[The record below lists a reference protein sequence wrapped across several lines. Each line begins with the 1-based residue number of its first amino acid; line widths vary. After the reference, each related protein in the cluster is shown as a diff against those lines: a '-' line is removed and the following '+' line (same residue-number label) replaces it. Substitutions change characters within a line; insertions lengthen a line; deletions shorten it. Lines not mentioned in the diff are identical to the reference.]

1 LLGVDNISPEMR
13 EILGH
18 SVKKGGLGIRN
29 PVDCAHI
36 LFGVSTEACKVLST
50 SLAEKSDFNL
60 SEHKAAVRTASTTAR
75 KDRAEQELGVL
86 ETRWAEKGLREK
98 WRLKRAMNAGIWLT
112 CIPSRL
118 NGTEISAEEFVDNI
132 RLRYNLQPL
141 NVPECCDGCGKP
153 MSVEHAMSCK
163 VGGLVH
169 IRHDDVAQEFGY
181 LCGLAYKPSRVS
193 YEPLINHNTCGAPT
207 AGANSGA
214 AQNASDEEE
223 ENATAED
230 ERADPT
236 HSPYVAANENR
247 GDIAV
252 DGFWKS
258 GRRCIFDVRITDTEC
273 RSTQN
278 QDPTKVLKRC
288 EQQKKDKYL
297 DACLEQRRD
306 FTPLVYSVDEMS
318 GRETR
323 QAERHVASRLSGKW
337 RREYSEMV
345 GYVRVRMALAV
356 VRSNSLLLRG
366 SRKRR
371 SSRPFIDEGAAMEN
385 WNVWR
390 ERY

>member
-1 LLGVDNISPEMR
+1 M
-13 EILGH
+13 
-18 SVKKGGLGIRN
+18 
-29 PVDCAHI
+29 
-36 LFGVSTEACKVLST
+36 
-50 SLAEKSDFNL
+50 
-60 SEHKAAVRTASTTAR
+60 
-75 KDRAEQELGVL
+75 
-86 ETRWAEKGLREK
+86 W
-98 WRLKRAMNAGIWLT
+98 
-112 CIPSRL
+112 
-118 NGTEISAEEFVDNI
+118 
-132 RLRYNLQPL
+132 
-141 NVPECCDGCGKP
+141 
-153 MSVEHAMSCK
+153 VEHAMSCK

-193 YEPLINHNTCGAPT
+193 YKPLINHNTRGAPT

-214 AQNASDEEE
+214 TQNASEDEE
-223 ENATAED
+223 ENATVED
-230 ERADPT
+230 ERADPS
-236 HSPYVAANENR
+236 HSPYAAANENR

-273 RSTQN
+273 RSTRN

-306 FTPLVYSVDEMS
+306 FTPLVYSVDGMP